1 MTALIVFGRSASP
14 IAGEGTTYRA
24 DSEQKFLPLETGAP
38 ILTDWYVLGS
48 SVSYRQEV

>member
-1 MTALIVFGRSASP
+1 MTALIIFGRCASP

-24 DSEQKFLPLETGAP
+24 DSEQKSSPLDCGSY
-38 ILTDWYVLGS
+38 LTDWSVLSS

>member
-38 ILTDWYVLGS
+38 I
-48 SVSYRQEV
+48 